1 VFMCLQKEYF
11 IKVKGSLEGTDKEE
25 QSFKAH
31 IDLYE
36 TFMKATIS
44 QRVICRGVI
53 EQCLRLNGVDLLHQ

>member
-44 QRVICRGVI
+44 QRVIC
-53 EQCLRLNGVDLLHQ
+53 